1 VAIKLEIIDNGPGIP
16 NDIRE
21 RIFYPLVSGSEGG
34 TGLGL
39 TLAQTF
45 ITQHH
50 GMIECESK
58 PGHTCFT
65 ILLPIETSAIKPIT
79 IKT

>member
-1 VAIKLEIIDNGPGIP
+1 MDNGPGIP
-16 NDIRE
+16 ADIRE
-21 RIFYPLVSGSEGG
+21 RIFYPLVSGNEGG

-50 GMIECESK
+50 GMIECESV
-58 PGHTCFT
+58 PGNTCFT
-65 ILLPIETSAIKPIT
+65 ILLPIETSAVKPPVIKQQLD
-79 IKT
+79 